1 MDCASKICLRRDAKK
16 DGHAEASEGE
26 RLSAEHVRSLL
37 TSSMSSSGS
46 STPDEPAKADDA
58 AEEGPKAPP
67 KSLSEQLGELVK
79 PRPDELNLAG
89 LLNVLDGVVDTPGRL
104 VVMTSNHPELLDPAL
119 IRPGRVD
126 RIIYLGYLQPQAAE
140 ELIAHYFKAPLSP
153 GQRATLDTLL
163 ANTEKAQL
171 TPAML
176 EQLCARHET
185 VDGLLAGLTKQ
196 YPGEVSAGRS
206 EVEASQ
212 PRVPLPSVR
221 SGSPSE
227 DEEIIVTATE
237 ACECKDESK
246 GSTPLLLEVRRQ
258 ASGG

>member
-1 MDCASKICLRRDAKK
+1 
-16 DGHAEASEGE
+16 
-26 RLSAEHVRSLL
+26 VRSLL

-46 STPDEPAKADDA
+46 STPDEPAKKADDA

-140 ELIAHYFKAPLSP
+140 ELIAHYFKAPLSL

-163 ANTEKAQL
+163 ANAEKAQL

-185 VDGLLAGLTKQ
+185 VDGLLAGLMEQ
-196 YPGEVSAGRS
+196 YPDEVSAGS
-206 EVEASQ
+206 IEVEVSQ
-212 PRVPLPSVR
+212 PRAPLPSVR
-221 SGSPSE
+221 SSSPSE
-227 DEEIIVTATE
+227 DEEILVTATE

-246 GSTPLLLEVRRQ
+246 GSPALLLEVRRQ